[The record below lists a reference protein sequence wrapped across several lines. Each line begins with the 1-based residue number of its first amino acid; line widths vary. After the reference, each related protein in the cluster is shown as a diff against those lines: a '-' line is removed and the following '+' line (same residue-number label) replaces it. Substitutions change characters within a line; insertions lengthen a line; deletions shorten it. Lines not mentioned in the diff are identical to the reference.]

1 MPIRKGANNLWFKT
15 QEEIVTL
22 SFIQDEY
29 DDRNMAAIELT
40 SLDFEDDNYAPVF
53 TRPKK

>member
-15 QEEIVTL
+15 QEEIVTI
-22 SFIQDEY
+22 SFMQDEY